1 MDEDTQLAKA
11 AAGGDAAA
19 FSRLVRRHE
28 GAVRRFLRRLSG
40 ESADDLAQEVL
51 LQAWRLG
58 STWRGTGSYKSWLM
72 GIAWTQFLAGRRSDQ
87 RRLARETA
95 WENPA
100 PVATDTA
107 TRIDLM
113 RALSELGERERA
125 AAILCFGEGCSHGEA
140 AAAMRLPLGTL
151 KSIVARARTQLAQRL
166 EVGDD

>member
-19 FSRLVRRHE
+19 FSQLVRRHE
-28 GAVRRFLRRLSG
+28 GAVRRFLLRLSG
-40 ESADDLAQEVL
+40 QSADDLAQEVFI
-51 LQAWRLG
+51 QAWRLG
-58 STWRGTGSYKSWLM
+58 STWRGTGNYKSWLM
-72 GIAWTQFLAGRRSDQ
+72 GIAWTQFLAARRSDQ

-100 PVATDTA
+100 AETDTS
-107 TRIDLM
+107 TKIDLM

-125 AAILCFGEGCSHGEA
+125 AAVLCFGEGCSHAEA
-140 AAAMRLPLGTL
+140 AAVMRMPLGTL
-151 KSIVARARTQLAQRL
+151 KSVVARARAQLAQQL